1 MPMAELNGKA
11 ALVTGASRGIGL
23 AVALRLAS
31 EGAVVYLAAEGTQEE
46 LEAAAAACIKAG
58 APDAAWGIH
67 DLARTGEAE
76 TMVAAAHQR
85 MGRIDILVNNAGW
98 DQVQPFVDT
107 TPEFWD
113 KVISINYKGVLNFSH
128 AVCRHMVGRKEGKIV
143 NIASD
148 AGRVG
153 SLGEAVYAGAKGGVI
168 AFTKSLARE
177 MARFGVHVNCVCP
190 GPTDTDLF
198 QEQPEKVRQAL
209 ERAIPFRR
217 VAQPE
222 DIARTVA
229 FFASSVSDYV
239 TGQVLSVSGGL
250 TMAG

>member
-1 MPMAELNGKA
+1 MRLEGKKA
-11 ALVTGASRGIGL
+11 IVTGAGRGIGKAIAL
-23 AVALRLAS
+23 ELARRGSDVAVCDLNPETASQTAQEVESLGRQAMTIPVDVADSKAVAR
-31 EGAVVYLAAEGTQEE
+31 AVEE
-46 LEAAAAACIKAG
+46 SS
-58 APDAAWGIH
+58 
-67 DLARTGEAE
+67 
-76 TMVAAAHQR
+76 QQFS
-85 MGRIDILVNNAGW
+85 RIDILVNNAGW
-98 DQVQPFVDT
+98 DQIQPFVDT

-113 KVISINYKGVLNFSH
+113 KVIGINYKGVLNFSH
-128 AVCRHMVGRKEGKIV
+128 AVCKHMIERKEGKIV

-177 MARFGVHVNCVCP
+177 MARFGIHVNCICP

-222 DIARTVA
+222 DIARAAT
-229 FFASSVSDYV
+229 FFASPTSDYI